1 MNTYRQIASLLRDA
15 DAVLIGASNG
25 LSISEGL
32 HIFADNAWFRE
43 NFGDFRAKYGL
54 RNLLDGMFC
63 RYESP
68 EESWAFH
75 GRLIRLK
82 CIDEKPSRM
91 MLELYSLVKDK
102 PHYVVTSNGEDHFAP
117 AGFAPKN
124 VFAIEGMFTRS
135 RCADGCGAPSWDN
148 RDAVR
153 RMGDAV
159 FESRVPTDLLPRCPH
174 CGAPAA
180 TSSDAMQSLFQSEEW
195 QAQQRDYQDFVRR
208 AHGKKLLILEF
219 GIGWRNQLIKAPL
232 MQLAAAE
239 PNANYVTFNKGE
251 LYIPD
256 EIAAKSIGVDGDI
269 AEAIHGIAEAMA
281 Q

>member
-1 MNTYRQIASLLRDA
+1 MSTYAQIAAHIRSA
-15 DAVLIGASNG
+15 DAILIGASNG

-32 HIFADNAWFRE
+32 HIFADNAWFQE
-43 NFGDFRAKYGL
+43 HFGDFRAKYGL
-54 RNLLDGMFC
+54 RCLLDGLFC
-63 RYESP
+63 RFATP
-68 EESWAFH
+68 EEHWAFH
-75 GRLIRLK
+75 GRLVRLK
-82 CIDEKPSRM
+82 CIDEEPSRM
-91 MLELYSLVKDK
+91 MRELYALVKDK

-117 AGFAPKN
+117 AGFDPQN

-135 RCADGCGAPSWDN
+135 RCANGCGAPSWDN

-159 FESRVPTDLLPRCPH
+159 FTGSVPTDLLPRCPH

-180 TSSDAMQSLFQSEEW
+180 IGTDMQAVFQSEEW
-195 QAQQRDYQDFVRR
+195 KAQQQDYQNFVRR

-232 MQLAAAE
+232 MNLAAAE
-239 PNANYVTFNKGE
+239 PHATYITFNKGE
-251 LYIPD
+251 LFIPQ
-256 EIAAKSIGVDGDI
+256 EIAGKSIGVDGDI
-269 AEAIHGIAEAMA
+269 AEAIHGISEAMA